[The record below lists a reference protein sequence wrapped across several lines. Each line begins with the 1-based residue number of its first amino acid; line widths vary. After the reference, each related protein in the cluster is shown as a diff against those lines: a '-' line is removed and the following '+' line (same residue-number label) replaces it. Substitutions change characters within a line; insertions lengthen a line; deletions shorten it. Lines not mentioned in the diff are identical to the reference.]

1 MAGEYIFTMQGL
13 SKTYGAKSVFKDI
26 HLSFYHGAKIG
37 IVGGNGAGK
46 STLLGIMAGEIKEFE
61 GEATVEADLFAL
73 LTAFKR
79 MLDALEKDEAAAIRR
94 EKISLLDRIHWLLD
108 KFKGT
113 PRLSFT
119 GLFEGVTSR
128 SELIVTFLALLELVR
143 LRAVGAVQTERFGE
157 IEIRVLEDVDQIEL
171 NTERFLNA

>member
-1 MAGEYIFTMQGL
+1 MELAQQLQEYERYRQVALQLAEAEAETL
-13 SKTYGAKSVFKDI
+13 HTWLRPAKLV
-26 HLSFYHGAKIG
+26 
-37 IVGGNGAGK
+37 
-46 STLLGIMAGEIKEFE
+46 EEFE